1 MPVESLL
8 TFFPDE
14 VLEHISQKKC
24 PYSKGSDQRSA
35 ISDQLKETSNVP

>member
-24 PYSKGSDQRSA
+24 PYSKGSDQ
-35 ISDQLKETSNVP
+35 LKETSNVP